1 MGKYRG
7 TRRKNS
13 NSYLQKTRIQNCI
26 LARAARLEKLNRRS
40 AANEVQIDEP
50 GPQQNDEG
58 VVVVPINQSNHG
70 GAAGGAAE
78 EVPAQNQE
86 NIAAR
91 AELLEN
97 NAQQEEAAQNPN
109 NGDVDNDLADRNQ
122 VLLPPPQQN
131 WNQGVEQPI
140 TENHLGDEDRNSE
153 RKPPPADL
161 VRSASPH
168 LPNVDIKVEVEEHGV
183 FDNPA
188 PVHDQEDLVI
198 TEPPRLQGRIKL
210 EPRSP
215 NRRKD
220 EDPNML
226 RPGPITT
233 QPDRKIIFTTP
244 YNVVRT
250 NYIEIKNSSNRRI
263 GFQLKCRQ
271 RPFKLNQKSGALY
284 PGDAVLIELK
294 TEKFDIEKAFTE
306 KVTIEWMN
314 IPETGEVLEEYLN
327 GDGCKMTKNMVV
339 EFMK

>member
-13 NSYLQKTRIQNCI
+13 NSNLQKIRIQNCI

-40 AANEVQIDEP
+40 AANEVQMDEP
-50 GPQQNDEG
+50 GPQQNNEG

-70 GAAGGAAE
+70 GAAGRAAE
-78 EVPAQNQE
+78 EVQAQN
-86 NIAAR
+86 N
-91 AELLEN
+91 
-97 NAQQEEAAQNPN
+97 NPN
-109 NGDVDNDLADRNQ
+109 NDDVDNELADRNQ
-122 VLLPPPQQN
+122 ALLPPPQQN
-131 WNQGVEQPI
+131 WNQVVEQPI
-140 TENHLGDEDRNSE
+140 AENHLGDEDANID
-153 RKPPPADL
+153 RKLPSADL

-168 LPNVDIKVEVEEHGV
+168 LPNVHIKVENEGHGA

-198 TEPPRLQGRIKL
+198 TEPLRLQGRIKL
-210 EPRSP
+210 EPLSPKRS
-215 NRRKD
+215 KD

-294 TEKFDIEKAFTE
+294 TENFDIEKAFTE